1 MHPDVLPLI
10 ASVLQVT
17 PDSLREDD
25 GAETVPAWDS
35 LKTILLA
42 SMIEITYD
50 ITLDNSEIEQLT
62 TVRAVREVITRH
74 VAN

>member
-1 MHPDVLPLI
+1 MPDVLTLI
-10 ASVLQVT
+10 ASVLQVS

-25 GAETVPAWDS
+25 GIETVPAWDS

-50 ITLDNSEIEQLT
+50 VTLDNSDIEQLT
-62 TVRAVREVITRH
+62 TVRAVREVVARH
-74 VAN
+74 AAS